1 MDAMIEHKM
10 SLRNCRR
17 LWIGNWNEG
26 KYNYPI
32 NNVLAWCSL
41 GFTSVSIRHVKQ
53 ASLNLFP

>member
-32 NNVLAWCSL
+32 MFWHGA
-41 GFTSVSIRHVKQ
+41 HQ
-53 ASLNLFP
+53 ALLLYQSDMSNKHL